1 MEAGAGAD
9 RLTGAAGHRVAG
21 TCWAGKARLVGHDAF
36 ERLTD
41 VDVEVTATLERDRPV
56 LAGELD
62 GIAGQADEARWPVP
76 SRALGVAGDP
86 LLLDLPDQV
95 VGGAITVEHRVGQ
108 RIHDPA

>member
-1 MEAGAGAD
+1 MLGQEGE
-9 RLTGAAGHRVAG
+9 
-21 TCWAGKARLVGHDAF
+21 LVGHDAF
-36 ERLTD
+36 ERLTG

-56 LAGELD
+56 LAGELS